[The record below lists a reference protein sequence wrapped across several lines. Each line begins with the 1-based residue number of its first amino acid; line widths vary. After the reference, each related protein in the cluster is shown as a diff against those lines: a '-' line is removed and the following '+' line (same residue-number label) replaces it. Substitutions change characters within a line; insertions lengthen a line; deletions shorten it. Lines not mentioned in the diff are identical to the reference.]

1 MPLSGLEGVFMR
13 QEIQWFVPYLS
24 CMVFLSHLHWRGWA
38 INWVYFALLHICVL
52 QWLPTHHPKKKLCSR
67 GSYSAS
73 TCRWNMLYG
82 WSPLSTLHKKWLL
95 LQIPESEKLF
105 MGVSENSFLVSR
117 VFKFLTCRMVWLR
130 KGCCLCGWSMFH
142 LNEILRTELFDSFS
156 VAGLKNV
163 YFSASV
169 LETIR
174 HYNSIQMLGFKLIF
188 WIKFL
193 YAVRLIVPVSL

>member
-1 MPLSGLEGVFMR
+1 MPLSGLDGVLMR
-13 QEIQWFVPYLS
+13 QEIQWCFVPDLS
-24 CMVFLSHLHWRGWA
+24 CMVFLSHLPWCGWA
-38 INWVYFALLHICVL
+38 INWVYFALLRICVL

-82 WSPLSTLHKKWLL
+82 WSPLLTLRKWLL
-95 LQIPESEKLF
+95 LQIAESEKLF
-105 MGVSENSFLVSR
+105 IGVFENSFLLSR
-117 VFKFLTCRMVWLR
+117 ILIAEKRLLSVW
-130 KGCCLCGWSMFH
+130 MIH
-142 LNEILRTELFDSFS
+142 SFS

-163 YFSASV
+163 SFSASL

-174 HYNSIQMLGFKLIF
+174 HYNSIQMQSSKLIF